1 MTKSWLAMCLIL
13 AIGCDRPKFK
23 RPVNLVYL
31 EQGPRWGP
39 RERAIYYYTP
49 QGTMLHGLRYR
60 WFQHLITADGH
71 RLAEPSYLR
80 RFGFLYSPEQF
91 NPNYDGALLNPGN
104 FPVGFAQRQDESGEA
119 MLDITCAACHTGQL
133 EYKGT
138 ALRVDGGPALHA
150 LAWIKTGQFLT
161 DLIGALAT
169 TYADP
174 FKFDKF
180 AQLAL
185 GTRYPE
191 AKPELRQQLAD
202 TLSAFNREAISTY
215 DLFSDDGYGRID
227 ALGHIANT
235 VFGDDIAVS
244 NHKVANAPVNYPHV
258 WDIWKFDW
266 VQWNGSVAQPM
277 GRNVGEALGV
287 KARLDLVDRAG
298 DRLPD
303 SEIYNSSVLLHEL
316 DCVETTLQQ
325 LGPPQWPE
333 PLFPVIDKTK
343 AVAGKL
349 LFENNCKHCH
359 GPHIYPDEQE
369 AFSDYDFAA
378 LACSGEEN
386 EQLIAF
392 KGRTQDRYECGII
405 EGDRQPSLGKPVEW
419 KLCLVPEWRI
429 GTDPQVVNNFLDLR
443 YDASV
448 LDLNQPGYAS
458 ISAGEALNVITGAV
472 IRKKYEELGIDCE
485 TQWKMNGWGRTSEVR
500 DIRGYKSR
508 PLHGIW
514 ATPPFLHNGSVRT
527 IFQLLSPYS
536 ERQKRF
542 WVGSRE
548 YDPIHLGYRDI
559 QVEAAFELDTTSEGN
574 TNTGHLFTDAGGRG
588 VIGRGLSPQERFE
601 IIEYLKTLGHPK
613 YDSNYTEY
621 VSVEPGPPRCD
632 PARVQGPATLPEARW
647 PQ

>member
-1 MTKSWLAMCLIL
+1 
-13 AIGCDRPKFK
+13 
-23 RPVNLVYL
+23 
-31 EQGPRWGP
+31 
-39 RERAIYYYTP
+39 
-49 QGTMLHGLRYR
+49 
-60 WFQHLITADGH
+60 
-71 RLAEPSYLR
+71 
-80 RFGFLYSPEQF
+80 
-91 NPNYDGALLNPGN
+91 
-104 FPVGFAQRQDESGEA
+104 A

-325 LGPPQWPE
+325 LGPPQ
-333 PLFPVIDKTK
+333 
-343 AVAGKL
+343 
-349 LFENNCKHCH
+349 
-359 GPHIYPDEQE
+359 
-369 AFSDYDFAA
+369 
-378 LACSGEEN
+378 
-386 EQLIAF
+386 
-392 KGRTQDRYECGII
+392 
-405 EGDRQPSLGKPVEW
+405 
-419 KLCLVPEWRI
+419 
-429 GTDPQVVNNFLDLR
+429 
-443 YDASV
+443 
-448 LDLNQPGYAS
+448 
-458 ISAGEALNVITGAV
+458 
-472 IRKKYEELGIDCE
+472 
-485 TQWKMNGWGRTSEVR
+485 
-500 DIRGYKSR
+500 
-508 PLHGIW
+508 
-514 ATPPFLHNGSVRT
+514 
-527 IFQLLSPYS
+527 
-536 ERQKRF
+536 
-542 WVGSRE
+542 
-548 YDPIHLGYRDI
+548 
-559 QVEAAFELDTTSEGN
+559 
-574 TNTGHLFTDAGGRG
+574 
-588 VIGRGLSPQERFE
+588 
-601 IIEYLKTLGHPK
+601 
-613 YDSNYTEY
+613 
-621 VSVEPGPPRCD
+621 
-632 PARVQGPATLPEARW
+632 
-647 PQ
+647 

>member
-1 MTKSWLAMCLIL
+1 
-13 AIGCDRPKFK
+13 
-23 RPVNLVYL
+23 VYL

-119 MLDITCAACHTGQL
+119 MLDISCAACHTGQL

-215 DLFSDDGYGRID
+215 HLFSDDGYGRID

-258 WDIWKFDW
+258 W
-266 VQWNGSVAQPM
+266 
-277 GRNVGEALGV
+277 
-287 KARLDLVDRAG
+287 
-298 DRLPD
+298 
-303 SEIYNSSVLLHEL
+303 
-316 DCVETTLQQ
+316 
-325 LGPPQWPE
+325 
-333 PLFPVIDKTK
+333 
-343 AVAGKL
+343 
-349 LFENNCKHCH
+349 
-359 GPHIYPDEQE
+359 
-369 AFSDYDFAA
+369 
-378 LACSGEEN
+378 
-386 EQLIAF
+386 
-392 KGRTQDRYECGII
+392 
-405 EGDRQPSLGKPVEW
+405 
-419 KLCLVPEWRI
+419 
-429 GTDPQVVNNFLDLR
+429 
-443 YDASV
+443 
-448 LDLNQPGYAS
+448 
-458 ISAGEALNVITGAV
+458 
-472 IRKKYEELGIDCE
+472 
-485 TQWKMNGWGRTSEVR
+485 
-500 DIRGYKSR
+500 
-508 PLHGIW
+508 
-514 ATPPFLHNGSVRT
+514 
-527 IFQLLSPYS
+527 
-536 ERQKRF
+536 
-542 WVGSRE
+542 
-548 YDPIHLGYRDI
+548 
-559 QVEAAFELDTTSEGN
+559 
-574 TNTGHLFTDAGGRG
+574 
-588 VIGRGLSPQERFE
+588 
-601 IIEYLKTLGHPK
+601 
-613 YDSNYTEY
+613 
-621 VSVEPGPPRCD
+621 
-632 PARVQGPATLPEARW
+632 
-647 PQ
+647 